1 MVVGAR
7 SAVFAPLPNLRLII
21 IDEEHE
27 FTYKQEEVP
36 RYHAKEVAYED
47 LPPEQGCAGTGERHS
62 FLGKCLCPAKGELI
76 GLTLTRRIFGRP
88 MPQVHLVDLREE
100 FKARHFAV
108 LSPVL
113 KEEIDKRL
121 HRREQVIILL
131 NRRGFATFIL
141 LPRMR
146 TGFKVFGL

>member
-1 MVVGAR
+1 MVGSPFGR
-7 SAVFAPLPNLRLII
+7 ICPLPNLRLII

-27 FTYKQEEVP
+27 FTYKQDEVP
-36 RYHAKEVAYED
+36 CYHAKEVAYEICRRNKGCWYWGAP
-47 LPPEQGCAGTGERHS
+47 LPSLESVYARQ
-62 FLGKCLCPAKGELI
+62 GELI
-76 GLTLTRRIFGRP
+76 GLTLTQRIFGRP

-100 FKARHFAV
+100 FKARRFAV

-121 HRREQVIILL
+121 HRQEQVIILL
-131 NRRGFATFIL
+131 NRRGVCHFYS

-146 TGFKVFGL
+146 TSFKVLSL